1 MQQTSAK
8 VFPDIATGN
17 AEAATKKKSNFKGWH
32 QNLAKQLL

>member
-17 AEAATKKKSNFKGWH
+17 AEAATKKSNFKGWY